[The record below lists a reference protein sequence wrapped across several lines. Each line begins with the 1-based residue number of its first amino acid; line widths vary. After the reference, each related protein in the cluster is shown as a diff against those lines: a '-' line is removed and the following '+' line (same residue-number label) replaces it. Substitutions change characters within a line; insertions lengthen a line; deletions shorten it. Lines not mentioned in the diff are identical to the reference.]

1 MRART
6 RRAERTLGGLNR
18 ARTCAVLRAV
28 ATRNTMR
35 LAAAEGATEAALPPD
50 VQHRESHEPSTEI
63 RLLRRPKRVLN

>member
-6 RRAERTLGGLNR
+6 RRAERTLGGVNR

-35 LAAAEGATEAALPPD
+35 LAATEGTTEAALPHD
-50 VQHRESHEPSTEI
+50 VQHRESHEPSSEI
-63 RLLRRPKRVLN
+63 RVRRRPKRVLN